1 MAEEKGTKKKKTN
14 TASKQEHNIYERK
27 QLRITD
33 VAYAIRKHLLLIAL
47 CTGIGLILGI
57 TLSVISYM
65 RGEMSK
71 SYAIKAAIA
80 VTSQN
85 ESGLF
90 TTQSNDPNSTD
101 IYLAEDM
108 VDSVIFVL
116 KSDKVLDAAV
126 ERLNLMGVSTKDI
139 YNNLAMEQY
148 QKTQVIE
155 ITLYW
160 RSAKEGIEILTAI
173 TEVAPDILL
182 ETLKIGNVSVINQ
195 PKSQYLIGG
204 NLNASMWAYMSVLGL
219 AFGIGLSILFL
230 LLSPTLLNSADME
243 RMFGLEIIGEIP
255 SKKEFFKKKRN
266 LILTGEEDW
275 VGSEILDNYVSAAH
289 ILKNRIK
296 SMDHPCIYVTSASK
310 NEGKTTVTA
319 YLSVQLAEL
328 GMKVLII
335 DFDTRNPKLG
345 GLFLNKVDYE
355 HSLNA
360 LYRGEASSEEA
371 ITKLTGNLDILPSV
385 LERKPVPLDDALL
398 ELVGELRKDYDVI
411 LMDTAPVGQVAD
423 TMSLNQ
429 LADIA
434 LFVVGFDSSSLENI
448 RDTLMRLK
456 KSGMKIMGCVV
467 NNVKDLKVMKRYGYY
482 HGDGY
487 HGDSKNVHKQP
498 EKTEQQKE
506 WENWEKQHTNKINR
520 K

>member
-1 MAEEKGTKKKKTN
+1 MAEEKDNKEKYNN
-14 TASKQEHNIYERK
+14 TASGKEHGRYERK
-27 QLRITD
+27 QLQLID
-33 VAYAIRKHLLLIAL
+33 VIYAVRKHLLLIVL

-57 TLSVISYM
+57 ALSVVSYM

-85 ESGLF
+85 ENGLF

-108 VDSVIFVL
+108 VDSVIFVM

-139 YNNLAMEQY
+139 YNNLIMEQY
-148 QKTQVIE
+148 NKTQVIE

-160 RSAKEGIEILTAI
+160 RSAQEGIEILNAI
-173 TEVAPDILL
+173 MEVAPNILV

-204 NLNASMWAYMSVLGL
+204 SLNASMWVYMAVLGM
-219 AFGIGLSILFL
+219 AFGVGLSVIML
-230 LLSPTLLNSADME
+230 LLSPTLLKTSDME
-243 RMFGLEIIGEIP
+243 RLFGLEILGEIP
-255 SKKEFFKKKRN
+255 EEKGFFRKKRN
-266 LILTGEEDW
+266 LILTGEDDW
-275 VGSEILDNYVSAAH
+275 AGSDILDNYVSTAH

-296 SMDHPCIYVTSASK
+296 TMDHPCIYVTSAAK

-319 YLSVQLAEL
+319 YLAVQLAEL
-328 GMKVLII
+328 GMKVLLI

-345 GLFLNKVDYE
+345 GLFLNKVEYE

-360 LYRGEASSEEA
+360 LYRGETSTEEA

-398 ELVGELRKDYDVI
+398 DLVSHLHEGYDVL

-434 LFVVGFDSSSLENI
+434 LLVVGFDKAGMEEI
-448 RDTLMRLK
+448 RDALSRLK
-456 KSGMKIMGCVV
+456 KSGMEIMGCVV
-467 NNVKDLKVMKRYGYY
+467 NSVKELKKNKSYGYY

-487 HGDSKNVHKQP
+487 HGSHGTEHRHN
-498 EKTEQQKE
+498 EKTERQKE
-506 WENWEKQHTNKINR
+506 WEQWEKKHSDEK
-520 K
+520 

>member
-1 MAEEKGTKKKKTN
+1 MAEEKDNKKKYN
-14 TASKQEHNIYERK
+14 NAASERAYGRYEQRK
-27 QLRITD
+27 QLQLTD
-33 VAYAIRKHLLLIAL
+33 IIYAVRKHLLLIAL
-47 CTGIGLILGI
+47 CTGVGLILGI

-85 ESGLF
+85 ENGLF

-108 VDSVIFVL
+108 VDSVIFVM
-116 KSDKVLDAAV
+116 KSDKVLDAAT
-126 ERLNLMGVSTKDI
+126 ERLNLVGISTKDI
-139 YNNLAMEQY
+139 YNNLIMEQY
-148 QKTQVIE
+148 NKTQVIE

-160 RSAKEGIEILTAI
+160 RSAKEGIEILNAI
-173 TEVAPDILL
+173 MEVAPNILV

-204 NLNASMWAYMSVLGL
+204 SLNASMWVYMAVLGM
-219 AFGIGLSILFL
+219 AFGVGLSILML
-230 LLSPTLLNSADME
+230 LLSPTLLKTSDME
-243 RMFGLEIIGEIP
+243 RVFGLEILGEIP
-255 SKKEFFKKKRN
+255 EEKGFFRKKRN
-266 LILTGEEDW
+266 LILTSEDDW
-275 VGSEILDNYVSAAH
+275 SGSDILDNYVSTAH

-296 SMDHPCIYVTSASK
+296 TMEHPCIYVTSAAK

-319 YLSVQLAEL
+319 YLAVQLAEL
-328 GMKVLII
+328 GMKVLLI
-335 DFDTRNPKLG
+335 DFDTRNPRLG
-345 GLFLNKVDYE
+345 GLFLNKVEYE

-360 LYRGEASSEEA
+360 LYRGETSSEEA

-398 ELVGELRKDYDVI
+398 DLVSHLHQGYDVL

-434 LFVVGFDSSSLENI
+434 LLVVGFDKAGMEEI
-448 RDTLMRLK
+448 RDALSRLN

-467 NNVKDLKVMKRYGYY
+467 NSVKDLKKNKNYGYY
-482 HGDGY
+482 RGDGY
-487 HGDSKNVHKQP
+487 HGGYGTEHRHK
-498 EKTEQQKE
+498 EKTERQKE
-506 WENWEKQHTNKINR
+506 WEEWEKEHSDEK
-520 K
+520 

>member
-1 MAEEKGTKKKKTN
+1 MTEEKDSVKKNN
-14 TASKQEHNIYERK
+14 TVPKREYGRYERK
-27 QLRITD
+27 QLRVTD
-33 VAYAIRKHLLLIAL
+33 IIYAVRKHLLLIVL

-57 TLSVISYM
+57 TLSVVSYM
-65 RGEMSK
+65 RGEMRK

-85 ESGLF
+85 ENGLF
-90 TTQSNDPNSTD
+90 TTQSNNPNSTD

-139 YNNLAMEQY
+139 YNNLVMEQY
-148 QKTQVIE
+148 NKTQVIE

-173 TEVAPDILL
+173 MEVAPDILV

-204 NLNASMWAYMSVLGL
+204 SLNASMWAYMSVLGM
-219 AFGIGLSILFL
+219 AFGVGLSVIML
-230 LLSPTLLNSADME
+230 LLSPTLLKTSDME
-243 RMFGLEIIGEIP
+243 RLFGLEILGEIP
-255 SKKEFFKKKRN
+255 EEKVFFKKKRN
-266 LILTGEEDW
+266 LVLAGEGDW
-275 VGSEILDNYVSAAH
+275 SDSDILDNYVSIAH
-289 ILKNRIK
+289 ILKSRIK
-296 SMDHPCIYVTSASK
+296 IMEHPCIYITSATK

-319 YLSVQLAEL
+319 YLAVQLAEL
-328 GMKVLII
+328 GMKVLLI

-345 GLFLNKVDYE
+345 GLFLNKVEYR

-360 LYRGEASSEEA
+360 LYRGETSSEEA

-385 LERKPVPLDDALL
+385 LEKKPVPLDDAVLDM
-398 ELVGELRKDYDVI
+398 VGHLHQNYDVL

-434 LFVVGFDSSSLENI
+434 LLVVGFDKAGIEEI
-448 RDTLMRLK
+448 RDALSRLN
-456 KSGMKIMGCVV
+456 KSGMEIMGCVV
-467 NNVKDLKVMKRYGYY
+467 NSVKELKNKSYGYY

-487 HGDSKNVHKQP
+487 HKIHEVEHRAN
-498 EKTEQQKE
+498 EKTERQKE
-506 WENWEKQHTNKINR
+506 WEEWEKKHQK
-520 K
+520 

>member
-1 MAEEKGTKKKKTN
+1 MPEEKDSVKKNN
-14 TASKQEHNIYERK
+14 TASEREYGRYERK
-27 QLRITD
+27 QLRVTD
-33 VAYAIRKHLLLIAL
+33 IIYAVRKHLLLIAL

-57 TLSVISYM
+57 TLSVVSYM
-65 RGEMSK
+65 RGEMTK

-85 ESGLF
+85 ENGLF

-108 VDSVIFVL
+108 VDSVIFVM

-139 YNNLAMEQY
+139 YNNLIMEQY
-148 QKTQVIE
+148 NKTQVIE

-160 RSAKEGIEILTAI
+160 RSAQEGIEILNAI
-173 TEVAPDILL
+173 MEVAPNILV

-204 NLNASMWAYMSVLGL
+204 SLNASMWAYMAVLGM
-219 AFGIGLSILFL
+219 AFGVGLSVILL
-230 LLSPTLLNSADME
+230 LLSPTLLKTSDME
-243 RMFGLEIIGEIP
+243 RLFGLEILGEIP
-255 SKKEFFKKKRN
+255 EEKGFFRKKRN
-266 LILTGEEDW
+266 LILTGEDDW
-275 VGSEILDNYVSAAH
+275 AGSDILDNYVSTAH

-296 SMDHPCIYVTSASK
+296 TMDHPCIYVTSAAK

-319 YLSVQLAEL
+319 YLAVQLAEL
-328 GMKVLII
+328 GMKVLLI

-345 GLFLNKVDYE
+345 GLFLNKVEYE

-360 LYRGEASSEEA
+360 LYRGETSTEEA

-398 ELVGELRKDYDVI
+398 DLVSHLHQGYDVL

-434 LFVVGFDSSSLENI
+434 LLVVGFDKAGMEEI
-448 RDTLMRLK
+448 RDALSRLK

-467 NNVKDLKVMKRYGYY
+467 NSVKELKKNKSYGYY

-487 HGDSKNVHKQP
+487 HGNHGTEHRHH
-498 EKTEQQKE
+498 EKTERQKE
-506 WENWEKQHTNKINR
+506 WEEWEKEHSDEK
-520 K
+520 